1 MINSFRDKFGQT
13 KDLVKE
19 AMFLQS
25 LCHISATFDLI
36 LKIKKV
42 LPLGKES
49 NTVPVL
55 QLDFIDWDF
64 ESDKKFH
71 FTAYYKSDS
80 FFDLSEEQEKS
91 YKYFTGLFNAVIS
104 NADLNISPKALPED
118 SKQGFAIELNDI
130 NVVEELLMDKLLNK
144 EQLAF
149 LKANKLQEELTA
161 TNSSKKKKNK
171 I

>member
-1 MINSFRDKFGQT
+1 MIKSFRDKFGQT
-13 KDLVKE
+13 KELVE
-19 AMFLQS
+19 EVISLQS

-36 LKIKKV
+36 SKIKEV

-64 ESDKKFH
+64 ESDKKFR

-80 FFDLSEEQEKS
+80 FFDLSAEQEKS
-91 YKYFTGLFNAVIS
+91 YRYFTGLFNTVIS
-104 NADLNISPKALPED
+104 NADLNISPKALPEH
-118 SKQGFAIELNDI
+118 SKQGFVIELNDI
-130 NVVEELLMDKLLNK
+130 NVVEELLIDKLLNK

-149 LKANKLQEELTA
+149 LKANKLQEELTT
-161 TNSSKKKKNK
+161 TNNSIKKKNK